1 MLSKKLRFCYRPD
14 STSLYCYPVLTMI
27 LFILTLM
34 DTFVVI
40 QICWQSSIWWVVL
53 VPKWDSQKKEV
64 PPPLKCCRVR
74 SHTITKVSLRARVRV
89 GVKNVIFDQR
99 VFCKVVNA
107 THSCRRDF
115 KRIKN
120 GIWPISSKYVVIVST
135 LLWINITQ
143 IPNMWGVRDIFWIC
157 YVHTTQVIYFSL
169 WITIYI
175 FPWNLKSS

>member
-1 MLSKKLRFCYRPD
+1 MSFSSSQVGNSHSFHKNAILSTFLKHNYWCSPKNSFCCPD

-74 SHTITKVSLRARVRV
+74 SHTITKVSRRAR
-89 GVKNVIFDQR
+89 GEWGSKMLFLTN
-99 VFCKVVNA
+99 VVNE
-107 THSCRRDF
+107 THSNSRLQEDQKWNLTHLTKICCH
-115 KRIKN
+115 
-120 GIWPISSKYVVIVST
+120 SK
-135 LLWINITQ
+135 
-143 IPNMWGVRDIFWIC
+143 
-157 YVHTTQVIYFSL
+157 HTTLDKYYPNSKHMRCLRYFEFAS
-169 WITIYI
+169 
-175 FPWNLKSS
+175 